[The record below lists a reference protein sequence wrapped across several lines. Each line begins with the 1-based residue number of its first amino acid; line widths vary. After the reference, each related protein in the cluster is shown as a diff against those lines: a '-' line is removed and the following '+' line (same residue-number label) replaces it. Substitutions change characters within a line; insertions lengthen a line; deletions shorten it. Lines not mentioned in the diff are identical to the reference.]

1 MSRKL
6 VEKRKIDTKTILE
19 SYQPSNKVGPIL
31 GTFTVKD
38 VITENTIS
46 KNNTLY
52 PTETLESLYAFG
64 RGGRF
69 FDENG
74 KLIPAKLMGSLDH
87 PADGNSPE
95 VRLESNAISWR
106 ELTKE
111 GNSWHGKV
119 DILNTPAGNI
129 LKTHLDYAKE
139 VGGGDFFGV
148 SIRALGDS
156 EERREA
162 TGVYERILPDNF
174 EILSIDFVY
183 EPSFGNRATLT
194 ESRKARRPLYEA
206 LRKLADKDK
215 MNAQVYKDYAK
226 LFEDREYDIIR
237 NDDAYIWDYRDAN
250 DYLDEVAAVLEEL
263 RQAWAITFEGIDDES
278 IAYAQEL
285 INQFNE
291 AEDIDVYPKVYI
303 FSGYQFNQ
311 IYNLEGSNA
320 YPDDLNIVA
329 VKDYGD
335 ILAEQVGGRW
345 LPDVVGNNLGLG
357 ARPNNSVLENKKL
370 KVNKETFKESSL
382 VDTERKKYI
391 QTLKDEINR
400 LQNVLHALD
409 KMEDEEFRNK
419 YPNKNK
425 DSIANSVQKDI
436 NALRAE
442 LELFTRSRAEAK
454 DMAKKRTEATDL
466 DKVINEYTEE
476 EIEETEAEVA
486 EEEVNEEA
494 EETVAEAE
502 EIAEAE
508 DDVEWT
514 LSAVA
519 GLILTVREEI
529 ASLRAELFPV
539 DDDIE
544 FEELDD
550 EETDEE
556 EVAEDEEEVAEDEA
570 GEVAEIEIPV
580 DEPEDLSELTDEEL
594 LAYLSKTNL

>member
-1 MSRKL
+1 MSLLLNKL
-6 VEKRKIDTKTILE
+6 KSLE
-19 SYQPSNKVGPIL
+19 
-31 GTFTVKD
+31 
-38 VITENTIS
+38 
-46 KNNTLY
+46 
-52 PTETLESLYAFG
+52 
-64 RGGRF
+64 
-69 FDENG
+69 
-74 KLIPAKLMGSLDH
+74 
-87 PADGNSPE
+87 
-95 VRLESNAISWR
+95 
-106 ELTKE
+106 
-111 GNSWHGKV
+111 
-119 DILNTPAGNI
+119 
-129 LKTHLDYAKE
+129 
-139 VGGGDFFGV
+139 
-148 SIRALGDS
+148 
-156 EERREA
+156 
-162 TGVYERILPDNF
+162 
-174 EILSIDFVY
+174 
-183 EPSFGNRATLT
+183 
-194 ESRKARRPLYEA
+194 ARRPLYEA

-442 LELFTRSRAEAK
+442 LELFTRSRTEAK

-476 EIEETEAEVA
+476 EIEETEEV
-486 EEEVNEEA
+486 EELRRSEAMKRRESGEWKNEKRR
-494 EETVAEAE
+494 
-502 EIAEAE
+502 I
-508 DDVEWT
+508 DLSDVVGT
-514 LSAVA
+514 TGMKS
-519 GLILTVREEI
+519 
-529 ASLRAELFPV
+529 ASLNGGV
-539 DDDIE
+539 HMKCIE
-544 FEELDD
+544 FEEI
-550 EETDEE
+550 
-556 EVAEDEEEVAEDEA
+556 VWKAERKSSGQRKVGKNTAIDEA
-570 GEVAEIEIPV
+570 RK
-580 DEPEDLSELTDEEL
+580 TWRCDEEL
-594 LAYLSKTNL
+594 WNIGQAIYVTALSVTNQKKIKQ